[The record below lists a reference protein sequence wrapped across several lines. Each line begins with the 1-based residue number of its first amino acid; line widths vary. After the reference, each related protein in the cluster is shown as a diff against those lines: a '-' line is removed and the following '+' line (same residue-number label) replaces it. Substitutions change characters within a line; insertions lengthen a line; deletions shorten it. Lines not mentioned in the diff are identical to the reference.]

1 MKKRLSLSIL
11 LTSLSTSALAY
22 DANSFTL
29 SGDIRTGWVSFDYGN
44 PDGIPTINKGHKDS
58 EGLYVIPKLSLQT
71 PNYSGFNAKITL
83 AGATD
88 FGLNHEDKQSRNFVF
103 DPVENESFAILQELY
118 LEYDNEA
125 HNALIGRNE
134 IITPMID
141 FDDWYMLGN
150 SFEIAKYTNTSLEH
164 HRLHLGYFNKM
175 AGVWD
180 SGANGT
186 EFHYMS
192 TASFVSGDSKVNAG
206 DAGVY
211 YAAVEYNG
219 DKHHGQVWE
228 YYAEDLYNMLFGQ
241 YNYKS
246 GSSKYNYDFGLQ
258 FINWS
263 QVGALKS
270 NAGEPLASDPTKV
283 GESINYSLY
292 SIKYDGNMDNGFSFA
307 TGISKYTDGPG
318 TGSTL
323 GAWGGYPYFA
333 NGMIFHFFEAG
344 DLRNASSYK
353 VQGGYDLSKVG
364 VDNTVI
370 KLRYTFFDLDPNYSQ
385 TEVSDGVFESQDSM
399 EMIGLQISYNFM
411 KSGYFNATFE
421 RHNIEKEN
429 PTDAIRL
436 IGGYKF

>member
-1 MKKRLSLSIL
+1 
-11 LTSLSTSALAY
+11 
-22 DANSFTL
+22 
-29 SGDIRTGWVSFDYGN
+29 
-44 PDGIPTINKGHKDS
+44 
-58 EGLYVIPKLSLQT
+58 
-71 PNYSGFNAKITL
+71 
-83 AGATD
+83 
-88 FGLNHEDKQSRNFVF
+88 
-103 DPVENESFAILQELY
+103 
-118 LEYDNEA
+118 
-125 HNALIGRNE
+125 
-134 IITPMID
+134 MID

-150 SFEIAKYTNTSLEH
+150 SFELAKYTNTSLDKTAMH
-164 HRLHLGYFNKM
+164 IGFFNKM

-192 TASFVSGDSKVNAG
+192 TASFVSADSKDNAG

-211 YAAVEYNG
+211 FAAVEHNG
-219 DKHHGQVWE
+219 EKHHGQLWE
-228 YYAEDLYNMLFGQ
+228 YYAEDLYNILFAQ
-241 YNYKS
+241 YNFKS
-246 GSSKYNYDFGLQ
+246 GNSGYNYDFGLQ
-258 FINWS
+258 FINWA
-263 QVGALKS
+263 QVGQLKA
-270 NAGEPLASDPTKV
+270 NAGKPLTSDPAKV

-307 TGISKYTDGPG
+307 TGYSKYTDGPG

-344 DLRNASSYK
+344 DLRNAASYK
-353 VQGGYDLSKVG
+353 VQGGYNLSNLG

-370 KLRYTFFDLDPNYSQ
+370 KLRYTFYDLDPKYSISSIG
-385 TEVSDGVFESQDSM
+385 TPQDSM
-399 EMIGLQISYNFM
+399 EMIGLQISYNFL